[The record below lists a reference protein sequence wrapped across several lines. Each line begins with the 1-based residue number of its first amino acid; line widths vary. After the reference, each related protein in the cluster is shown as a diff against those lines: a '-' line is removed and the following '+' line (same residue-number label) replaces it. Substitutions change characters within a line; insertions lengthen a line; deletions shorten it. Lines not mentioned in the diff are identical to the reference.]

1 MLEKVSNSDLKFMK
15 GWISTKAMG
24 KWKFAF
30 VQGIIY
36 GIILFIV
43 TSLFELEEFAFN
55 EVFLSSNGL
64 IKLFFWLIFGVF
76 GYGIGMWYLNNFLF
90 KKRLSKYNI
99 TESDIINSDKLN

>member
-1 MLEKVSNSDLKFMK
+1 MK

-43 TSLFELEEFAFN
+43 TSLFELDELGFSEI
-55 EVFLSSNGL
+55 FLSLNGL
-64 IKLFFWLIFGVF
+64 VKLFFWLFFGVF
-76 GYGIGMWYLNNFLF
+76 GYAIGMWYLNDFMF
-90 KKRLSKYNI
+90 KKRLNKYGI
-99 TESDIINSDKLN
+99 TESDIIKSDNLN